1 MEPIVKNLESLW
13 VAVSVLLQLPMSGM
27 SILENSLELAI
38 VIKRQKNRL
47 FDKDAEG
54 WAPKNEMDDELN
66 KALEMFPVDQNQ
78 PMDFQMPDLSS
89 VRRNRY
95 G

>member
-1 MEPIVKNLESLW
+1 MLGEARKSAARKSVESHAVKH
-13 VAVSVLLQLPMSGM
+13 
-27 SILENSLELAI
+27 
-38 VIKRQKNRL
+38 NRL

-66 KALEMFPVDQNQ
+66 KALEMFPVNQNQ

-95 G
+95 GQMD